1 MVQENA
7 DRKFEGKGEK
17 GGTGLGQTLI
27 LTQGELTQ
35 RNDSPKN
42 ENVLLIVLT
51 LRPSKMYV

>member
-7 DRKFEGKGEK
+7 DI
-17 GGTGLGQTLI
+17 I

-51 LRPSKMYV
+51 LRPSKMYAQMYAHASE